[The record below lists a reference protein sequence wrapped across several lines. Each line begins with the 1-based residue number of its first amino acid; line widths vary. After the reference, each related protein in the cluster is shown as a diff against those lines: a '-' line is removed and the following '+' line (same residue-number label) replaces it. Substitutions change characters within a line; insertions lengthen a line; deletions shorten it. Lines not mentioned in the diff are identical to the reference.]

1 MPQKNFRAFY
11 RGLGE
16 ALEQLYHDE
25 TLRLAEAEKTPDF
38 EFDSEVFERA
48 AKWVHQRGGFTP
60 DMLKEQ
66 PALEVI
72 AETFRILGGAVS
84 SSIAEEVPEELVGAL
99 ENNAFVFSGLKTYHS
114 LNEVGLSLI
123 GEGGGIKPFE
133 KFHEDVVKIDAKYN
147 RNYLY
152 AEYNHAVTSSQ
163 MAAKWHDFEQDG
175 DRYDLQYRTA
185 GDERVRSDHQLLH
198 NITLPPSDPF
208 WSQYT
213 PPNGWNCRCT
223 VVQVR
228 KNKYPA
234 SDSAKAVEI
243 GEQITADPKKQMFRF
258 NPGKDLKLYP
268 DKHPYNKAPKR
279 AKAVVEQLAKERF
292 AAKTIEQAEQQFR
305 ELGLNCDLSGF
316 KKKDIGQVKEI
327 FDCVDRHFRDFPE
340 LKEKIKFVGSMTG
353 RVKMLTTAKFEELKK
368 LYDGKLPESL
378 LMETAKKWARKTAYL
393 RDCYAYSSEGCAT
406 YGLNGLVFN
415 TAWTGEKITTSL
427 QRDVA
432 SKFHPEKCDTVKSVF
447 DHELGHKLDALL
459 NLYRNADFLKIYN
472 EAVGHGEQYV
482 RENLSGYA
490 YRPSM
495 MRKANYTP
503 QKEFIA
509 EAWSEYL
516 NNPNPRPLAEA
527 VGKFIE
533 NEYRKQKNK
542 D

>member
-11 RGLGE
+11 RGLGD

-25 TLRLAEAEKTPDF
+25 ALRLAEAEKTPDF
-38 EFDSEVFERA
+38 EFNREVFERA
-48 AKWVHQRGGFTP
+48 AKWVHERGGFTP
-60 DMLKEQ
+60 DMLAEQ
-66 PALEVI
+66 PAREVI

-84 SSIAEEVPEELVGAL
+84 SSIAEEVPAELVGAL

-123 GEGGGIKPFE
+123 GENGGIKPFE

-163 MAAKWHDFEQDG
+163 IAAKWHDFEQDG

-185 GDERVRSDHQLLH
+185 GDERVRTDHQLLH

-213 PPNGWNCRCT
+213 PPNGWNCRC
-223 VVQVR
+223 VIVQVR
-228 KNKYPA
+228 KNKYPT
-234 SDSAKAVEI
+234 SDSAQAIEI

-279 AKAVVEQLAKERF
+279 AKEVVETLAKERF
-292 AAKTIEQAEQQFR
+292 TAKTIEEAEQQFR

-378 LMETAKKWARKTAYL
+378 LMEHAKKWARKTAYL
-393 RDCYAYSSEGCAT
+393 RDCYAYSSEGCAA

-415 TAWTGEKITTSL
+415 TAWTGDKITTSL

-432 SKFHPEKCDTVKSVF
+432 SKFHPEKCDTVKAVF

-459 NLYRNADFLKIYN
+459 NLYKNADFLKIYN
-472 EAVGHGEQYV
+472 EAAGHGEQYV
-482 RENLSGYA
+482 LDNLSGYS
-490 YRPSM
+490 YCPRL
-495 MRKANYTP
+495 MRKANYIP

-516 NNPNPRPLAEA
+516 NNPTPRPLAEA

>member
-16 ALEQLYHDE
+16 ALEQLYNDE

-48 AKWVHQRGGFTP
+48 AKWVHERGGFTP

-84 SSIAEEVPEELVGAL
+84 SSIAEEVPGELVGAL

-123 GEGGGIKPFE
+123 GENGGIKPFE
-133 KFHEDVVKIDAKYN
+133 VFHEDVVKIDAKYN

-163 MAAKWHDFEQDG
+163 IAAKWHDFEQDG

-185 GDERVRSDHQLLH
+185 GDERVRTDHQLLH

-208 WSQYT
+208 WSQYM

-228 KNKYPA
+228 KNKYPT
-234 SDSAKAVEI
+234 SDSAKAIEI

-279 AKAVVEQLAKERF
+279 AKEVVEELAKERF
-292 AAKTIEQAEQQFR
+292 TAKTIEQAEQQFR

-393 RDCYAYSSEGCAT
+393 RDCYAYSSEGCAA

-415 TAWTGEKITTSL
+415 TAWTGEKVTTSL

-432 SKFHPEKCDTVKSVF
+432 SKFHPEKCDTVKAVF

-459 NLYRNADFLKIYN
+459 NLYQNADFLKIYN
-472 EAVGHGEQYV
+472 EAVSHGERYV

-516 NNPNPRPLAEA
+516 NNPTPRPLAEA

-533 NEYRKQKNK
+533 NEYRKQKSK

>member
-1 MPQKNFRAFY
+1 M
-11 RGLGE
+11 GE
-16 ALEQLYHDE
+16 ALEQLYQDE

-38 EFDSEVFERA
+38 EFNREVFERA
-48 AKWVHQRGGFTP
+48 AKWVHERGGFTP

-84 SSIAEEVPEELVGAL
+84 SSIAGEVPAELVGAL

-123 GEGGGIKPFE
+123 GDNGGIKPFE

-163 MAAKWHDFEQDG
+163 IAAKWHDFEQDG

-208 WSQYT
+208 WSQYM

-228 KNKYPA
+228 KNKYPT
-234 SDSAKAVEI
+234 SDSAKAIEI
-243 GEQITADPKKQMFRF
+243 GEQITAEPKKQMFRF

-279 AKAVVEQLAKERF
+279 AKEVVEELAKERF
-292 AAKTIEQAEQQFR
+292 TAKTIEQAEQQFR

-327 FDCVDRHFRDFPE
+327 FDCVDKHFGDFPE

-368 LYDGKLPESL
+368 VYDGRIPESL
-378 LMETAKKWARKTAYL
+378 LMENAKKWARKIAYL
-393 RDCYAYSSEGCAT
+393 RDCYAYSSEGCAA

-415 TAWTGEKITTSL
+415 TAWTGDKVTTSL
-427 QRDVA
+427 QHDVA
-432 SKFHPEKCDTVKSVF
+432 SKFHPEKCDTVKAVF

-459 NLYRNADFLKIYN
+459 NLYQNADFLKIYN
-472 EAVGHGEQYV
+472 EAVSHGERYV

-490 YRPSM
+490 YYPGF

-516 NNPNPRPLAEA
+516 NNPAPRPLAEA

-533 NEYRKQKNK
+533 NEYRKQKSK